1 MDKHQLAHIE
11 SGLKELRDGL
21 AALAHDKPIEEL
33 LRIIHK
39 PGWTTLAEVT
49 MVAGLLDSML
59 LHTRALT
66 GLKQAL
72 LTGAEAVALNP
83 QPLPPRS

>member
-39 PGWTTLAEVT
+39 PGWTT
-49 MVAGLLDSML
+49 GCC
-59 LHTRALT
+59 LH
-66 GLKQAL
+66 
-72 LTGAEAVALNP
+72 EA
-83 QPLPPRS
+83 